1 MVTKGGYGMF
11 KIDFKNKKSIYEQV
25 IDGIKEEIISGNFRP
40 DDKLPSVRDLAAKL
54 TVNPNTIQK
63 AYTVLEEQ
71 GYVYTVSGRGNFV
84 SEISPADEAKTGAL
98 FGEIEGLIKQLRYL
112 GVKERDIRY
121 KLMDMTNE
129 RGEGK

>member
-1 MVTKGGYGMF
+1 MF
-11 KIDFKNKKSIYEQV
+11 KIDLKNKKSIYEQV

-71 GYVYTVSGRGNFV
+71 GYVYTVAGRGNFV
-84 SEISPADEAKTGAL
+84 SEMSPVDEIKAGAL
-98 FGEIEGLIKQLRYL
+98 FDEIESLIKQLRYL
-112 GVKERDIRY
+112 GVNERDIRY